1 MLEVEGCY
9 TVIVAGQMIVTE
21 IEAEA
26 ESRVE
31 IGVEAESWT
40 ESVNKVLVLTSL
52 LMKGAMQ

>member
-9 TVIVAGQMIVTE
+9 TVIVAVTAAGQMIVTE

-40 ESVNKVLVLTSL
+40 VSENKVLVLT
-52 LMKGAMQ
+52 